1 MAKDRDGKAKGGAW
15 VIRDVP
21 RETMHRAKIAS
32 AIERKSLKQFL
43 IDLVEGH
50 LQEMEKKGML
60 PKSK

>member
-1 MAKDRDGKAKGGAW
+1 MAKERDEKTKGGAW

-21 RETMHRAKIAS
+21 RETMHRAKVAS

-43 IDLVEGH
+43 LDLVESH
-50 LQEMEKKGML
+50 LQEMEKKGIL